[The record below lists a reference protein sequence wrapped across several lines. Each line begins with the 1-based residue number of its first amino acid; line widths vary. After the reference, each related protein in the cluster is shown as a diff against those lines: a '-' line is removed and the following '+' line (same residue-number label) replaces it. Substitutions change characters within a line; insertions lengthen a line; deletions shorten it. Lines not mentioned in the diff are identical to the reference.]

1 MRLEFKTNKLKKQ
14 LTEPRAL
21 VKALGQRAKKA
32 SQRMQEFKAAENL
45 AVIRMIPGARCH
57 ELTGDHDGEL
67 AVDISKN
74 YRLVF
79 EPYHDPW
86 PEKPDGGLDWEQVTA
101 IRILRIED
109 YH

>member
-1 MRLEFKTNKLKKQ
+1 MRIEFKTNKLKKQ
-14 LTEPRAL
+14 LTDKREL

-32 SQRMQEFKAAENL
+32 NQRMQEFKAAENL
-45 AVIRMIPGARCH
+45 AVISKIPAARCH
-57 ELTGDHDGEL
+57 ELTGDYDGEL

-74 YRLVF
+74 YRIVF
-79 EPYHDPW
+79 EPFHDPL

>member
-1 MRLEFKTNKLKKQ
+1 
-14 LTEPRAL
+14 
-21 VKALGQRAKKA
+21 
-32 SQRMQEFKAAENL
+32 MQEFKAAENL
-45 AVIRMIPGARCH
+45 AVIKKIPAARCH
-57 ELTGDHDGEL
+57 QLTGDHDGEL

-79 EPYHDPW
+79 EAYHDPL
-86 PEKPDGGLDWEQVTA
+86 PKKTDGGLDWKQVTV